1 MLYLKRGAAA
11 QVIAAKNSILEGERK
26 FFLVFVSAKMPFFS
40 GFAQT
45 LVPAHPS
52 QQRILTSAEAVR
64 GFDSCF

>member
-26 FFLVFVSAKMPFFS
+26 FFLALGGAEMPFFS

-45 LVPAHPS
+45 LVPRRHV
-52 QQRILTSAEAVR
+52 QQRILTSAEVCT

>member
-26 FFLVFVSAKMPFFS
+26 FFLVFVGAQMPFFS

-45 LVPAHPS
+45 LVPEHPS
-52 QQRILTSAEAVR
+52 QQRILTSAEVCT

>member
-11 QVIAAKNSILEGERK
+11 QVIAAKNSTLEGERK
-26 FFLVFVSAKMPFFS
+26 FFLVLDGAQMPFFS

-45 LVPAHPS
+45 LVPGHHAR
-52 QQRILTSAEAVR
+52 QRNLTSAEAVR

>member
-26 FFLVFVSAKMPFFS
+26 FFLVFGGAQMPFFS

-45 LVPAHPS
+45 LVPRHRA
-52 QQRILTSAEAVR
+52 QQRNL
-64 GFDSCF
+64 

>member
-26 FFLVFVSAKMPFFS
+26 FFLVFGGAQMPFFS

-45 LVPAHPS
+45 LVPGTT
-52 QQRILTSAEAVR
+52 LGNET
-64 GFDSCF
+64 

>member
-26 FFLVFVSAKMPFFS
+26 FFLVFGGAQMPFFS

-45 LVPAHPS
+45 LVPEHPS
-52 QQRILTSAEAVR
+52 QQRILTSAEVCTQLH
-64 GFDSCF
+64 SCF